1 MSEGSL
7 KFITCIGKYM
17 MLYLNLL
24 EKNRDL
30 WTLEKDYTYVRTDER
45 DPPIYKNNYARLY
58 IFCAH

>member
-1 MSEGSL
+1 
-7 KFITCIGKYM
+7 M